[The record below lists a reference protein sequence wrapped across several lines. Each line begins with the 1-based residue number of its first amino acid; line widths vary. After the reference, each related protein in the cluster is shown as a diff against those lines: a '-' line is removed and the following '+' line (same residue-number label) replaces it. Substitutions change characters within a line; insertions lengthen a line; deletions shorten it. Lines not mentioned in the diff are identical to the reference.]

1 MDLSSKRIMVA
12 GHICLDIAP
21 RFRPESAGGIE
32 EILVPGKLV
41 NIHEAVLCTGGTVS
55 NTGLSLAKLGAD
67 VVLNGK
73 VGNDQFGRI
82 IKECVGT
89 QRASAFKTVEHQN
102 TSYTVILAIPG
113 VDRIFL
119 HNPGTND
126 TFGADDIDYDAAR
139 SCMLFHF
146 GYPPLMKRMFANDG
160 AELIDM
166 FRRVHSMGVTTSLD
180 MSLPDPAS
188 ESGKANWQKILK
200 DLLPY
205 VDIFLPSIEEVAFML
220 DRELFNKRKAESGG
234 RDAVHAYRT
243 ADYQRLSDMLL
254 DMGVK
259 MAAMKSGIRGY
270 YLRTSDKIADCG
282 KAAPKDNKSWRGR
295 ELWCASFK
303 ATQFGSATGAGDAT
317 IAGFIAGLVAGFGP
331 EKSLRVANTVGWE
344 NVRAIDALSGIE
356 DWAATLK
363 YLDDTSRPRNDPG
376 LDGTWSYD
384 TATMVYRGSRDGK
397 P

>member
-21 RFRPESAGGIE
+21 KFRPGSVGGIE

-41 NIHEAVLCTGGTVS
+41 NIDEAVLCTGGTVS

-102 TSYTVILAIPG
+102 TSYTVILAVPG

-126 TFGADDIDYDAAR
+126 TFVADDIDYDAAQ

-160 AELIDM
+160 AELIEM
-166 FRRVHSMGVTTSLD
+166 FRRVRSMGVTTSLD

-188 ESGKANWQKILK
+188 ESGKANWAKILSN
-200 DLLPY
+200 L
-205 VDIFLPSIEEVAFML
+205 
-220 DRELFNKRKAESGG
+220 
-234 RDAVHAYRT
+234 HAYRT
-243 ADYQRLSDMLL
+243 ADYQQLSDMLL

-270 YLRTSDKIADCG
+270 YLKTSDKISDCG
-282 KAAPKDNKSWRGR
+282 KAAPKDVRSWSGR

-331 EKSLRVANTVGWE
+331 EKSLRIANTVGWE

-356 DWAATLK
+356 DWAATLR
-363 YLDDTSRPRNDPG
+363 YVDDVSRSQNDPG
-376 LDGTWSYD
+376 LDDTWNYD
-384 TATMVYRGSRDGK
+384 PAMMVYRGTRDGK
-397 P
+397 I